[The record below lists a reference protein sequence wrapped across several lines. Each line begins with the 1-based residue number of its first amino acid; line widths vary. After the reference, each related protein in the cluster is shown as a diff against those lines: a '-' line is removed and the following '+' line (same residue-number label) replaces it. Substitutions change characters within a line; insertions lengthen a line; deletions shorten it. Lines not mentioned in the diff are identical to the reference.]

1 MEWRNHFSLYNFTK
15 LCKTNH
21 LAVFHGFVFAYVY
34 SKNDFFCRF
43 TVSMLKAV
51 CDVLDLEKNGTKDS
65 VVARIIDFLFCPK
78 SSGKALPQSKKQK
91 RKHVYIYKKI

>member
-1 MEWRNHFSLYNFTK
+1 
-15 LCKTNH
+15 
-21 LAVFHGFVFAYVY
+21 
-34 SKNDFFCRF
+34 
-43 TVSMLKAV
+43 MLKAV

-91 RKHVYIYKKI
+91 RKHVYIYKNV